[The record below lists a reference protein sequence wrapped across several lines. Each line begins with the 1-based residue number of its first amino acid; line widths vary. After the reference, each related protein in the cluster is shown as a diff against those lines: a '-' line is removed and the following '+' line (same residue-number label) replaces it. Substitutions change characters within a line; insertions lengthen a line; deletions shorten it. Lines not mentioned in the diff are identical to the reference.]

1 MLAIEIYRWP
11 ISDCNGLS
19 VAATITDAESNFKNM
34 KLLRAVGRY
43 IAAFVFPL
51 ARLNR
56 CLSSDMR

>member
-1 MLAIEIYRWP
+1 MGGFDIARRVRVTG
-11 ISDCNGLS
+11 GLS
-19 VAATITDAESNFKNM
+19 VAAAITDAESNFMNM